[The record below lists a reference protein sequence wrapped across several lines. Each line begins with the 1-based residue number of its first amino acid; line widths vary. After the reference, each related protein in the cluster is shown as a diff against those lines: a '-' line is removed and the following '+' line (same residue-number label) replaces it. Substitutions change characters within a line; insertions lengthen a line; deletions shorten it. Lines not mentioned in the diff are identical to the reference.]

1 MTHKL
6 LPEIPLAELKARVG
20 TEIGQ
25 SSWFTV
31 TQDMIDR
38 FADLTHD
45 HQFIHVDPVRAA
57 ETQFGGTIAHGFLT
71 LSLLS
76 VFVNETIPPI
86 RNTVLGI
93 NKGFDRLRFVSPVR
107 TGARIRGRFVLA
119 SMEVKETGFVDS
131 AYDVTVEIDGGEKP
145 ALAARWLA
153 VTKVDLSKEPS

>member
-1 MTHKL
+1 M
-6 LPEIPLAELKARVG
+6 
-20 TEIGQ
+20 
-25 SSWFTV
+25 
-31 TQDMIDR
+31 
-38 FADLTHD
+38 
-45 HQFIHVDPVRAA
+45 
-57 ETQFGGTIAHGFLT
+57 
-71 LSLLS
+71 
-76 VFVNETIPPI
+76 FVNETIPPI